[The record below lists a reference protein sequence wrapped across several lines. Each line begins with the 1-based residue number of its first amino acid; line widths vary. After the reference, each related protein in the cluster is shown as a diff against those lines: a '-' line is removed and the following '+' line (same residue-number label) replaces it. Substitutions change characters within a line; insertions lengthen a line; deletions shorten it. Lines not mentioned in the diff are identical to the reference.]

1 MRKNRK
7 TTEEKRKIGKGD
19 QRLCLQWK
27 RKSVFHSFFK
37 EDIFGRR
44 EFICFVLHGCSILI
58 DRKQWHKF
66 VLMIYI
72 IVWVGVCVIP
82 ACCFFLWMSQRKD
95 FCLHILTEYRLSLF
109 FSSTYFLFA
118 ASSLSFG
125 LAKIDDFSIVHIFI
139 SFLNCVT
146 KIAWDYRE
154 IHFVIVFFQINGFLQ
169 EAAQFQEEQSE
180 ALPQRMHT
188 LDYLFR

>member
-82 ACCFFLWMSQRKD
+82 ACCFFYECLNERTSAYIFWQNIDCLYFFHQHTSCLLRLPCHLDWQR
-95 FCLHILTEYRLSLF
+95 LTIFLLF
-109 FSSTYFLFA
+109 I
-118 ASSLSFG
+118 SLSVS
-125 LAKIDDFSIVHIFI
+125 LIVSPRLLGTIEKFI
-139 SFLNCVT
+139 L
-146 KIAWDYRE
+146 
-154 IHFVIVFFQINGFLQ
+154 
-169 EAAQFQEEQSE
+169 
-180 ALPQRMHT
+180 
-188 LDYLFR
+188 